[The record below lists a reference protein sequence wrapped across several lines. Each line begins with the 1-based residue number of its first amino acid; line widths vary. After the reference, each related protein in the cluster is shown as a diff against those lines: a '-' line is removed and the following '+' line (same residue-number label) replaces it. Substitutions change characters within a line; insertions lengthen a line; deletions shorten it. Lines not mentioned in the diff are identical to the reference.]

1 MDNKFFKLT
10 TPSLTR
16 GILVLILGML
26 VFSMG
31 LGTFGTLLGLLCLV
45 NGVFPPEALRDSVLA
60 VAKKITAGAP
70 LALAMMKKEIN
81 NYGASL
87 DDTLTYEAMAMS
99 ALLGTEDFK
108 EGVKAFSEKRA
119 PVFKGK

>member
-1 MDNKFFKLT
+1 M
-10 TPSLTR
+10 
-16 GILVLILGML
+16 
-26 VFSMG
+26 
-31 LGTFGTLLGLLCLV
+31 
-45 NGVFPPEALRDSVLA
+45 
-60 VAKKITAGAP
+60 
-70 LALAMMKKEIN
+70 LAMMKKEIN

-119 PVFKGK
+119 PMFKGK

>member
-1 MDNKFFKLT
+1 MFT
-10 TPSLTR
+10 ARPVEAHEAMAI
-16 GILVLILGML
+16 G
-26 VFSMG
+26 
-31 LGTFGTLLGLLCLV
+31 LV
-45 NGVFPPEALRDSVLA
+45 NGVFTQEALREGVMG
-60 VAKKITAGAP
+60 VAKQIAAGAP

>member
-1 MDNKFFKLT
+1 MIDIHFGHIAFGVVLRFIAARLDSSFDENLAA
-10 TPSLTR
+10 
-16 GILVLILGML
+16 LVEIISGEFCRALPGDQTDEVRRLL
-26 VFSMG
+26 AG
-31 LGTFGTLLGLLCLV
+31 LYVRAADAAV
-45 NGVFPPEALRDSVLA
+45 NGN
-60 VAKKITAGAP
+60 
-70 LALAMMKKEIN
+70 N

-119 PVFKGK
+119 PVFKGQ